1 MRIEK
6 CAKSQ
11 KEMKKHEGDF
21 NALNQT
27 NTLKAR
33 KKYKGDSQG
42 DAQMWFLYTFLHI
55 SLCKFLSLAF
65 EMINCPNR

>member
-11 KEMKKHEGDF
+11 KEIKKHEGDF

-33 KKYKGDSQG
+33 KKYKGDSQD
-42 DAQMWFLYTFLHI
+42 DAQM
-55 SLCKFLSLAF
+55 
-65 EMINCPNR
+65 